1 MVINQGIDIVENE
14 RVERIM
20 SLYKT
25 KFLKKIFSINEINKE
40 QLNKNISTQKMIQR
54 YSARFA
60 AKEAASKAL
69 GFGISKGIKFVE
81 IEVFSNSNGMPYLKF
96 NGLAYKRLKMLQKS
110 NKPAK
115 VSISMSHEK
124 KYSIA
129 IVTISEW
136 VNNVKKG

>member
-1 MVINQGIDIVENE
+1 MIINQGIDIVENN
-14 RVERIM
+14 RVERIIG
-20 SLYKT
+20 LYNK
-25 KFLKKIFSINEINKE
+25 KFLKKIFSINEIYQE
-40 QLNKNISTQKMIQR
+40 QLYKNISTQKMIQK
-54 YSARFA
+54 YAVRFA

-69 GFGISKGIKFVE
+69 GIGISKGIKFFE
-81 IEVFSNSNGMPYLKF
+81 IEVFSNSNGMPFLKF

>member
-1 MVINQGIDIVENE
+1 MIINQGIDIVEND
-14 RVERIM
+14 RVERII
-20 SLYKT
+20 SLYNK
-25 KFLKKIFSINEINKE
+25 KFLKKIFSINEIYKE
-40 QLNKNISTQKMIQR
+40 QLYKNISTQKMIQR
-54 YSARFA
+54 YAARFA

-69 GFGISKGIKFVE
+69 GLGISKGIKFFE
-81 IEVFSNSNGMPYLKF
+81 IEVFSNSNGMPFLKF

-129 IVTISEW
+129 IVTISE
-136 VNNVKKG
+136 